1 VSAERAFANRPP
13 RAQIPVM
20 PLDPVDESSEES
32 MPASDPP
39 SWTAIAGIHVAAGA
53 EVPTVA
59 DAENNA
65 AAHRF
70 ELRLSEGTAELR
82 YRMRGPTTIV
92 LAHTEV
98 PAGARGRGIAS
109 RLAHDALEYARQHQL
124 RVIPTCPY
132 VRAYIQRHPEFA
144 DLVVGKRV

>member
-1 VSAERAFANRPP
+1 
-13 RAQIPVM
+13 M

-39 SWTAIAGIHVAAGA
+39 SWTPISGLHVSAATEAPAIARV
-53 EVPTVA
+53 ER
-59 DAENNA
+59 NA

-70 ELRLSEGTAELR
+70 ELHLAEGVAELR
-82 YRMRGPTTIV
+82 YRMRGASTIV

-98 PAGARGRGIAS
+98 PAAAQGRGIAS
-109 RLAHDALEYARQHQL
+109 RLAHESLEYAREHRL

-132 VRAYIQRHPEFA
+132 VRAYLQRHPEFG
-144 DLVVGKRV
+144 DLVVGKSL

>member
-1 VSAERAFANRPP
+1 
-13 RAQIPVM
+13 M

-39 SWTAIAGIHVAAGA
+39 SWTAIAGIHVTAAGEA
-53 EVPTVA
+53 PTVA
-59 DAENNA
+59 KVEMNT

-70 ELRLSEGTAELR
+70 ELRLPEGLAELR
-82 YRMRGPTTIV
+82 YRMGAASTIV
-92 LAHTEV
+92 LAHTET
-98 PAGARGRGIAS
+98 PAAAQGRGIAS
-109 RLAHDALEYARQHQL
+109 RLAHEALEYARANHL

-132 VRAYIQRHPEFA
+132 VRAYIQRHPEYA